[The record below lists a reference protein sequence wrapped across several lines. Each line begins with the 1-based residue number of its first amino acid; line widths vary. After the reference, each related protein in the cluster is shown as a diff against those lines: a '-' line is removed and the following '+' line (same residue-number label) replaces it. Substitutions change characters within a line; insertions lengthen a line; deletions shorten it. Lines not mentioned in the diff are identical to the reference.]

1 MSAALRLA
9 AFALAMLCGSAAWAA
24 DAWPSKPVRI
34 LIPFPPGTG
43 DFVWRPVAEKL
54 SQTFGQQFVLEHRPG
69 AGGTLGTEAAVRSA
83 ADGYTFLATPN
94 SPITVAPALRKLAYD
109 WERDLIPVS
118 RTVDAIGTVAVNAN
132 APVKTLAELLALAR
146 AKPEEITCGSAGIGT
161 LGHMRCEVVALKGK
175 APIRHI
181 PYRGIAEALNDVLA
195 GHITMLPDAIAF
207 PHAKAVKL
215 RLLALFDDQRH
226 PDFPDVPTIAE
237 AGLPDHGTAIWYGVF
252 APKGTP
258 REIVQR
264 LDKEIGRIMA
274 DTELQQR
281 LLATGLRAHY
291 LDAATQSDRMRKE
304 ASAMAQLVKDAN
316 IKLD

>member
-1 MSAALRLA
+1 MLASLRLA
-9 AFALAMLCGSAAWAA
+9 ALACLLFAGTALAAES
-24 DAWPSKPVRI
+24 WPARPVRI
-34 LIPFPPGTG
+34 IIPFPPGTG

-54 SQTFGQQFVLEHRPG
+54 SQSLGQQFVLEHRPG

-83 ADGYTFLATPN
+83 PDGYTFLATPN
-94 SPITVAPALRKLAYD
+94 SPITVAPSLRKLAYD
-109 WERDLIPVS
+109 WERDLVPVA

-132 APVKTLAELLALAR
+132 APAKTLAELLALAR

-161 LGHMRCEVVALKGK
+161 LGHMRCEVIALKGK

-207 PHAKAVKL
+207 PHAKAGKL

-252 APKGTP
+252 APKGVA
-258 REIVQR
+258 REVVAR
-264 LDKEIGRIMA
+264 LEAELGRIMA
-274 DTELQQR
+274 DAELQQR
-281 LLATGLRAHY
+281 LLATGLRVNF
-291 LDAATQSDRMRKE
+291 LGAATQAERMQKE
-304 ASAMAQLVKDAN
+304 SAAMAQLVKDAN